1 MSTLCRVSMNDCVVA
16 CILGEQIGTDAV
28 MAELVGAVEK
38 ITEDACA
45 AGAEEDVRIVGQL
58 AVAAVKQAHYDAVAK
73 IEKARLDAIAQ
84 KQVRH
89 FCSATARCDCD
100 CVTVTVNVT
109 VTVLCIALRTNR
121 GRARVRRTISV

>member
-1 MSTLCRVSMNDCVVA
+1 MSTLYRVSMNDCVVA

-38 ITEDACA
+38 ITEDASA
-45 AGAEEDVRIVGQL
+45 AGAEEDMRIVGQL

-100 CVTVTVNVT
+100 CVNVTVN

>member
-38 ITEDACA
+38 ITEDASA
-45 AGAEEDVRIVGQL
+45 AGAEEDMRIVGQL

-100 CVTVTVNVT
+100 CVNVTVN

>member
-100 CVTVTVNVT
+100 CVTVTVT

>member
-1 MSTLCRVSMNDCVVA
+1 MSTLYRVSMNDCVVA

-38 ITEDACA
+38 ITEDASA
-45 AGAEEDVRIVGQL
+45 AGAEEDMRIVGKL

-109 VTVLCIALRTNR
+109 VLCIALRTNR

>member
-109 VTVLCIALRTNR
+109 VLCIALRTNR

>member
-1 MSTLCRVSMNDCVVA
+1 MSTLYRVSMNDCVVA

-38 ITEDACA
+38 ITEDASA
-45 AGAEEDVRIVGQL
+45 AGAEEDMRIVGQL

-109 VTVLCIALRTNR
+109 VLCIALRTNR